1 MKLQKPALDLGI
13 VTVNAAAMLHF
24 YADTLGLP
32 SAGTVP
38 IAGVGT
44 LNKLQCGDSVIK
56 LLALALAQ
64 PPAGAA
70 GRGGYAAAT
79 GYRYCTLTI
88 ADLDAVVER
97 CRAAGYTVA
106 VEIVS
111 PRPGLRAAMIEDPDG
126 NTVELMEMG

>member
-1 MKLQKPALDLGI
+1 MKLRKPALDLGI
-13 VTVNAAAMLHF
+13 VTVNAEAMLHF

-32 SAGTVP
+32 SAGEVP

-44 LNKLQCGDSVIK
+44 LRKLQCGDSLIK
-56 LLALALAQ
+56 LLILAQ
-64 PPAGAA
+64 PPAGQC

-88 ADLDAVVER
+88 EDLDVVVAR
-97 CRAAGYTVA
+97 CRAAGCTIA
-106 VEIVS
+106 VDIVS

-126 NTVELMEMG
+126 NTVELMELT